1 MSKFPIFLKHLA
13 ENDQKHIRHCVKML
27 LWSLQASETRLQGY
41 EAENAEADGHSV
53 IKLIENL
60 KETVAMT
67 EAAIKEL
74 IDGHGLPHDIGNIGD
89 DFRREFRDILI
100 GESTD

>member
-1 MSKFPIFLKHLA
+1 MSKFPIFLEHLA

-27 LWSLQASETRLQGY
+27 LGSLNASETRLQCY

-53 IKLIENL
+53 FKLIENL

-67 EAAIKEL
+67 EVAIKEL
-74 IDGHGLPHDIGNIGD
+74 IDRHGLPDDIGNISD
-89 DFRREFRDILI
+89 DFRRDFRDILT
-100 GESTD
+100 GKDSN